1 MGDLFQ
7 PDVPTPVYT
16 RFVRVV
22 VERGI
27 DRVGGGDGNDGGPS
41 APERALTYAL
51 VAAKG
56 READDDGGFDEVEP
70 GRRVIVPL
78 GRGNKPAA
86 GIVTVVGGRELLGGL
101 SPKKVKPVTKVTSV
115 RLAPLLVK
123 LGAWMSEYYICP
135 LGMVYATMLPAA
147 VKRETG
153 KKTQTYLSLAPAEA
167 RAALPELPGRLKKA
181 WEKLME
187 VDADLWPLTLKAL
200 GRWAEGVG
208 PASIK
213 KLVESGWLTAT
224 VQDDAP
230 VATDPFEGLGHT
242 REAVKPPPR
251 LTREQGA
258 AFDAVRGSLGSFKV
272 HLLHGVT
279 GSGKTEVYLRAIS
292 EMLLRKD
299 EGGRFAE
306 CAIMLVPEIALTPQT
321 AQRFIDRFGPKV
333 AVLHSGLTASQRH
346 AQWAACASGAV
357 RVVVGAR
364 SAVFAPFARVGL
376 IIVDEEHDS
385 SYKQDQLPRYHGRD
399 VAIKRAQLEGC
410 PVVLGSATPSLE
422 SWYAATPAGGSKYVL
437 SSLPDRVG
445 GARMPSV
452 RIVDLAEERRLRA
465 LVHPEG
471 WRDRHVHLL
480 GPSLEQAIGETLS
493 AGGQAML
500 LLNRRGYANY
510 ICCTDPKCGWVMQC
524 DHCDVTTVY
533 HVDKRLRVGGYVRC
547 HHCLAELMLPKFCP
561 KCTKAVNTF
570 GLGTQRVEA
579 ELERKFGP
587 SHGLVMGQT
596 LLRLDSDS
604 MQSARDYFTALGRF
618 ASGEVKVLVGTQMI
632 AKGLDFPNVRLV
644 GVISAD
650 TSLSMPDFRAAERT
664 FQLVAQVAGR
674 AGRGEHAGQVVVQTF
689 NPGEPSIVLAARH
702 DYVRFAGIELG
713 HRSAAGLPPIS
724 RMARI
729 VCRHEVLKEAE
740 NAAARIA
747 KGLLAA
753 AVAQGERVV
762 LTGPM
767 PCPIARIGDHHR
779 IAVELLADGRAV
791 LQRVLGAVRVQGLLI
806 SDAHTAVDVDPLALL

>member
-7 PDVPTPVYT
+7 PDKPEPVFG

-27 DRVGGGDGNDGGPS
+27 ERGGGTTEDGAFVP
-41 APERALTYAL
+41 PEHALTYGL
-51 VAAKG
+51 
-56 READDDGGFDEVEP
+56 ADGSDQAVEP
-70 GRRVIVPL
+70 GQRVVVPL

-86 GIVTVVGGRELLGGL
+86 GIVTVVGGIELLDGL
-101 SPKKVKPVTKVTSV
+101 PASKVKAVTRVTPV

-147 VKRETG
+147 VKHETG
-153 KKTQTYLSLAPAEA
+153 KKTQTYLSLAEPGA
-167 RAALPELPGRLKKA
+167 RATLAELPARQKKA
-181 WEKLME
+181 WDKLLE
-187 VDADLWPLTLKAL
+187 IDVDLWPLTVKAL
-200 GRWAEGVG
+200 SRWAEGVG
-208 PASIK
+208 PTSIK

-224 VQDDAP
+224 VQEDAP
-230 VATDPFEGLGHT
+230 IVTDPFEGLGHT
-242 REAVKPPPR
+242 AERAKPRPK
-251 LTREQGA
+251 LTREQAA
-258 AFDAVRGSLGSFKV
+258 AFETITRSLNAGVSSAGEFKV

-279 GSGKTEVYLRAIS
+279 GSGKTEVYLRAIE
-292 EMLLRKD
+292 EMLLRKNKD
-299 EGGRFAE
+299 GAISTDG
-306 CAIMLVPEIALTPQT
+306 AIMLVPEIALTPQT

-364 SAVFAPFARVGL
+364 SAVFAPFAKVGI

-399 VAIKRAQLEGC
+399 VAIKRAQLENC

-422 SWYAATPAGGSKYVL
+422 SWFSTTKEGGHKYTL

-445 GARMPSV
+445 GATMPKV

-465 LVHPEG
+465 LVHTEG

-533 HVDKRLRVGGYVRC
+533 HVDKRMRAGGYVRC
-547 HHCLAELMLPKFCP
+547 HHCLAELVLPKHCP
-561 KCTKAVNTF
+561 KCTKAINTF

-587 SHGLVMGQT
+587 SHGLIMGQT

-650 TSLSMPDFRAAERT
+650 TSLTMPDFRAAERT

-674 AGRGEHAGQVVVQTF
+674 AGRGADAGHVIVQTF

-713 HRSAAGLPPIS
+713 HRHAAGLPPVT

-729 VCRHEVLKEAE
+729 VCRDESLKKAE
-740 NAAARIA
+740 AAAAEIA
-747 KGLLAA
+747 RALHDTATAL
-753 AVAQGERVV
+753 GEKVTI
-762 LTGPM
+762 TGPM
-767 PCPIARIGDHHR
+767 LCPISRIGDHHR

-791 LQRVLGAVRVQGLLI
+791 LQRVLGAVRGQGLLI